1 MKVPPRFTV
10 NSKIL
15 SYVSQID
22 AFRIFF
28 SAIDLP
34 KLIKDKIQRVSYLK
48 SSLFSARIEGNPVN
62 LREIDRAEDK
72 NKREIYNI
80 LSAINFLENF
90 HIGKLLSVKTILL
103 IHEKVISEKVGFR
116 HDMSAIYNQA
126 GMVVYLPPPPNQ
138 VRPLIDKLIS
148 YVNRSKDLPLVTAL
162 IAHLVF
168 EKIHPFLDGN
178 GRVGRLL
185 INAVLKSKKYN
196 FGLAIPFEEY
206 LDKNKA
212 EYYYFLDIGLKNTED
227 YLVFMLKAILTQTEN
242 IKIQIE
248 EEKQKKINFL
258 LPPRQE
264 EILQIITDHKIVSFD
279 FIRRRFLKVR
289 PRTLHYDLKK
299 LMQKKIVIKI
309 GKTKGVYYRIRQ

>member
-1 MKVPPRFTV
+1 
-10 NSKIL
+10 
-15 SYVSQID
+15 
-22 AFRIFF
+22 
-28 SAIDLP
+28 
-34 KLIKDKIQRVSYLK
+34 
-48 SSLFSARIEGNPVN
+48 
-62 LREIDRAEDK
+62 
-72 NKREIYNI
+72 
-80 LSAINFLENF
+80 
-90 HIGKLLSVKTILL
+90 
-103 IHEKVISEKVGFR
+103 
-116 HDMSAIYNQA
+116 
-126 GMVVYLPPPPNQ
+126 
-138 VRPLIDKLIS
+138 
-148 YVNRSKDLPLVTAL
+148 
-162 IAHLVF
+162 
-168 EKIHPFLDGN
+168 
-178 GRVGRLL
+178 
-185 INAVLKSKKYN
+185 
-196 FGLAIPFEEY
+196 LAIPFEEY